1 MNEKITNL
9 GKNTDQVNE
18 IQRQVFE
25 SLDKRVALVELG
37 GGNEVKSIE
46 GLAFRMVNSEI
57 KVEKMLTQIE
67 GFQVRQEK
75 IRVQTEQNDLD
86 QKEMRTDYTK
96 FVE

>member
-1 MNEKITNL
+1 M
-9 GKNTDQVNE
+9 
-18 IQRQVFE
+18 FE

-67 GFQVRQEK
+67 GF
-75 IRVQTEQNDLD
+75 
-86 QKEMRTDYTK
+86 
-96 FVE
+96 